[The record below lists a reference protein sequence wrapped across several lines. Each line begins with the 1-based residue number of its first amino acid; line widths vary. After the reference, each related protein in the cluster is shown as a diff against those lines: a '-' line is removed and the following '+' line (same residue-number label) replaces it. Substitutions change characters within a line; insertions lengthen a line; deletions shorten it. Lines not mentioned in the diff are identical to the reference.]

1 MGVYYLFLQNAHMEP
16 ITKRPVGRPRK
27 TAQVPPAPAKPRG
40 DGLRQAAARAAIAP
54 APVKPY
60 QYPIKP
66 PTLAPGVVPAGVA
79 APVLAMD
86 ANPYAFASQQF
97 PGGGFPGFAYL
108 SQLATRAEFRQM
120 ASALATELT
129 REWLEFT
136 SKQDDDS
143 DSADKIKAIEEEF
156 KRLNVRGAIQK
167 AAENDC
173 YFGRAQIFLEIA
185 GADRTTPLILD
196 PRTIAKGSF
205 ERVVPVEAIWTTPAG
220 YNALDPAAPDF
231 YKPSSWFMLG
241 QQVHASRLMTVV
253 TRPLPDILKPAFNF
267 AGMSLSQL
275 AEPYVD
281 NWLRTRQ
288 SVADLINNFSITA
301 LATSMDQVLQGDD
314 DGADVFARAELFTR
328 TRSNKGLMLLDK
340 EREELV
346 QINTPLS
353 GLHEL
358 QAQSQEHM
366 CSVSRMPA
374 IVLTGISPSGLNASS
389 DGEIR
394 IFYDWVAAQQ
404 EAHWREPLEVIL
416 KAVQLS
422 LFGGIDPDIGFTFNP
437 LYQMTP
443 KEESEIRLSDSQA
456 DCAYVAAGVVDP
468 SEVRDRLAKDPN
480 SGYMGLDADAVI
492 VPPVQPAEGEEDPRK
507 AEQVEPAVK
516 VGAGGTAQDG
526 SDDPANYD
534 DWLGMDGWITVHP
547 NGPDAKGQPAFI
559 GEGGVIE
566 KGMGG
571 KFNGQKIS
579 EIRKDFTGPKSPVDK
594 GGDKVN
600 NLSTE
605 TKQPEKAMNNVER
618 NNMAV
623 AIAQRGKI
631 SIADAKKKME
641 EIAASNPDGFAKAV
655 SDFRAHYASKNTIIP
670 TKPNEEGAK
679 VNPGAFIWSKDDE
692 GKSTRMDVHLSG
704 AGNGNRVGFSVRVN
718 NDGTWKLSSNTF
730 GMAKNEVAEGDGGE
744 KAAFAAIPDYVA
756 HIGQAERHSQS
767 YNKRE
772 LLGYGPAEGG
782 IAFKFDGG
790 AQKMGTLP
798 AHMHRDNTSAAVAKK
813 AQAVAGRTYLNVP
826 YADKDAAK
834 AAGAKWDADK
844 RKWYHPGG
852 DLPEGLKKWA

>member
-1 MGVYYLFLQNAHMEP
+1 MEP
-16 ITKRPVGRPRK
+16 IAKRPVGRPRK
-27 TAQVPPAPAKPRG
+27 TPKVDAPAKPKG
-40 DGLRQAAARAAIAP
+40 DGLRRAALKAGML
-54 APVKPY
+54 AADAKAANPY
-60 QYPIKP
+60 DYPIKP
-66 PTLAPGVVPAGVA
+66 PTLAPGVVPKGVD

-86 ANPYAFASQQF
+86 ANNYAFAAETYG
-97 PGGGFPGFAYL
+97 GGGFPGFAYL
-108 SQLATRAEFRQM
+108 SQLATRAEYRAFAATM
-120 ASALATELT
+120 STELT

-156 KRLNVRGAIQK
+156 KRLNVRGVIQK

-196 PRTIAKGSF
+196 PRTIAKDSL

-340 EREELV
+340 EREEIV
-346 QINTPLS
+346 QVNTPLS

-389 DGEIR
+389 DGEVR

-404 EAHWREPLEVIL
+404 EAYWREPLEVIL

-422 LFGGIDPDIGFTFNP
+422 LFGEIDPDIGLAFIP

-443 KEESEIRLSDSQA
+443 AEESEIRAKDGVT
-456 DCAYVAAGVVDP
+456 DCAYVAAGIIDP

-480 SGYMGLDADAVI
+480 SGYMGLDTTVEL
-492 VPPVQPAEGEEDPRK
+492 VPPNPEPAPGETDPAEG
-507 AEQVEPAVK
+507 
-516 VGAGGTAQDG
+516 
-526 SDDPANYD
+526 
-534 DWLGMDGWITVHP
+534 
-547 NGPDAKGQPAFI
+547 
-559 GEGGVIE
+559 
-566 KGMGG
+566 
-571 KFNGQKIS
+571 
-579 EIRKDFTGPKSPVDK
+579 
-594 GGDKVN
+594 
-600 NLSTE
+600 LSN
-605 TKQPEKAMNNVER
+605 A
-618 NNMAV
+618 
-623 AIAQRGKI
+623 
-631 SIADAKKKME
+631 
-641 EIAASNPDGFAKAV
+641 
-655 SDFRAHYASKNTIIP
+655 
-670 TKPNEEGAK
+670 
-679 VNPGAFIWSKDDE
+679 PGA
-692 GKSTRMDVHLSG
+692 
-704 AGNGNRVGFSVRVN
+704 
-718 NDGTWKLSSNTF
+718 
-730 GMAKNEVAEGDGGE
+730 
-744 KAAFAAIPDYVA
+744 
-756 HIGQAERHSQS
+756 
-767 YNKRE
+767 
-772 LLGYGPAEGG
+772 
-782 IAFKFDGG
+782 
-790 AQKMGTLP
+790 
-798 AHMHRDNTSAAVAKK
+798 
-813 AQAVAGRTYLNVP
+813 
-826 YADKDAAK
+826 
-834 AAGAKWDADK
+834 
-844 RKWYHPGG
+844 
-852 DLPEGLKKWA
+852 

>member
-1 MGVYYLFLQNAHMEP
+1 MTEA
-16 ITKRPVGRPRK
+16 KK
-27 TAQVPPAPAKPRG
+27 PAPRIRRNEQPTKKGSGLKRAAEKAKLLAA
-40 DGLRQAAARAAIAP
+40 DAAA
-54 APVKPY
+54 VKPY
-60 QYPIKP
+60 SYPIKP
-66 PTLAPGVVPAGVA
+66 PKLAPGVVPAGVD

-86 ANPYAFASQQF
+86 ANNYAFVAEAYA
-97 PGGGFPGFAYL
+97 GGGFPGFAYL
-108 SQLATRAEFRQM
+108 SQLATRAEYRAFAATM
-120 ASALATELT
+120 STELT

-156 KRLNVRGAIQK
+156 KRLNVRGVIQK

-196 PRTIAKGSF
+196 PRTIAKGSL
-205 ERVVPVEAIWTTPAG
+205 ERVVPVEAVWTTPAG

-231 YKPSSWFMLG
+231 YKPSAWFMLG

-340 EREELV
+340 EREEIV
-346 QINTPLS
+346 QVNTPLS

-389 DGEIR
+389 DGEVR

-404 EAHWREPLEVIL
+404 EAYWREPLEVIL

-422 LFGGIDPDIGFTFNP
+422 IFGEIDPDIGLAFIP

-443 KEESEIRLSDSQA
+443 AEESDIRAKDGVT
-456 DCAYVAAGVVDP
+456 DCAYVAAGILDP

-492 VPPVQPAEGEEDPRK
+492 VPPAPAPGEEP
-507 AEQVEPAVK
+507 PA
-516 VGAGGTAQDG
+516 G
-526 SDDPANYD
+526 
-534 DWLGMDGWITVHP
+534 L
-547 NGPDAKGQPAFI
+547 
-559 GEGGVIE
+559 E
-566 KGMGG
+566 
-571 KFNGQKIS
+571 
-579 EIRKDFTGPKSPVDK
+579 DK
-594 GGDKVN
+594 G
-600 NLSTE
+600 LT
-605 TKQPEKAMNNVER
+605 
-618 NNMAV
+618 
-623 AIAQRGKI
+623 
-631 SIADAKKKME
+631 DA
-641 EIAASNPDGFAKAV
+641 
-655 SDFRAHYASKNTIIP
+655 
-670 TKPNEEGAK
+670 
-679 VNPGAFIWSKDDE
+679 PGA
-692 GKSTRMDVHLSG
+692 
-704 AGNGNRVGFSVRVN
+704 
-718 NDGTWKLSSNTF
+718 
-730 GMAKNEVAEGDGGE
+730 
-744 KAAFAAIPDYVA
+744 
-756 HIGQAERHSQS
+756 
-767 YNKRE
+767 
-772 LLGYGPAEGG
+772 
-782 IAFKFDGG
+782 
-790 AQKMGTLP
+790 
-798 AHMHRDNTSAAVAKK
+798 
-813 AQAVAGRTYLNVP
+813 
-826 YADKDAAK
+826 
-834 AAGAKWDADK
+834 
-844 RKWYHPGG
+844 
-852 DLPEGLKKWA
+852 